1 MINLSKFLKTT
12 SIHELEMMPN
22 KALQTVSKEYFD
34 YNKAKEKAE
43 KARQDAEEAA
53 KKQQQQNGNRNT
65 QVMNKEGNNTKSLP
79 PPVDASYYDDDS
91 AEDLQDVLEEMMEG
105 D

>member
-12 SIHELEMMPN
+12 SMHELEMMPN

-43 KARQDAEEAA
+43 KAREEEA
-53 KKQQQQNGNRNT
+53 KKQQQQNGNQNT